1 MRFVQEHPELDDTPF
16 ESAFKKDYADL
27 PSMAD
32 VVRQI
37 GYDERIHKEESL
49 AKVGTARFA

>member
-1 MRFVQEHPELDDTPF
+1 LESTPF
-16 ESAFKKDYADL
+16 ESIFKRDFGDF
-27 PSMAD
+27 PTMAD

-49 AKVGTARFA
+49 AQVETARFV